1 MDTLNAGASRA
12 SSPCE
17 TDLQT
22 DVIRVVA
29 ARAANRVSNGVM
41 NGVKQN
47 GIVRRDRPVA
57 AQLAV
62 RARVATR
69 STRRPSHRKS
79 RKHVDGIGNSLP
91 PLSGYSSGQVDH
103 RCRVERDRRFEVN
116 EIWESR
122 VIGQVVTVREQRIE
136 LLEPVGILVAV

>member
-1 MDTLNAGASRA
+1 MGMDTLKARA
-12 SSPCE
+12 LRPSSPCE

-41 NGVKQN
+41 NGVNQN

-69 STRRPSHRKS
+69 STRRPSHRNT
-79 RKHVDGIGNSLP
+79 RKHVDRIASGLP
-91 PLSGYSSGQVDH
+91 PLTGD
-103 RCRVERDRRFEVN
+103 C
-116 EIWESR
+116 
-122 VIGQVVTVREQRIE
+122 
-136 LLEPVGILVAV
+136 